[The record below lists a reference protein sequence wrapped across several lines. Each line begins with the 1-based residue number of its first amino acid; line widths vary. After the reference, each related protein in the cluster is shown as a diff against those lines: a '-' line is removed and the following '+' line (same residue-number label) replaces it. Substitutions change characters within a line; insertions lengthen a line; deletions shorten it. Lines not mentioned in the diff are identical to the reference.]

1 MNYPQE
7 RWKLTK
13 DVSVAD
19 LLSIG
24 LAAIAIVTAY
34 TKLSERVTITE
45 AAIVEIQRAK
55 IVEREELASRLDRLE
70 NKLDRLIERR

>member
-1 MNYPQE
+1 MTDPQE

-13 DVSVAD
+13 DVSIAD
-19 LLSIG
+19 MLSIS
-24 LAAIAIVTAY
+24 LAAVAIVTAY
-34 TKLSERVTITE
+34 TKLSERVTVTE